1 MPDKKSKRKIRAGKP
16 KENKIGGKEINPN
29 ATNASFGEDTDLQY
43 PVFSF
48 KYSHSSYPLHDWGKR
63 ELKGLMKYLK
73 MMESL
78 TWKRIKTDGRDGS
91 LRFTSINQR
100 DFPKEIPSSLNISP
114 DETLIEITVGDP
126 CRLFG
131 FRTGRIF
138 NVIWFDKNHNV
149 YDMS

>member
-1 MPDKKSKRKIRAGKP
+1 MKSRDRKKPKAKPDKKNQISGSYINEEATRAK
-16 KENKIGGKEINPN
+16 
-29 ATNASFGEDTDLQY
+29 FGEDTDLQT

-48 KYSHSSYPLHDWGKR
+48 KYAHDSYPLFNWGKR
-63 ELKGLMKYLK
+63 ELKGLLRSLK

-78 TWKRIKTDGRDGS
+78 SWKRIKADGRDGS
-91 LRFTSINQR
+91 LRYTSINQR
-100 DFPKEIPSSLNISP
+100 DFPKDIPSILNISP
-114 DETLIEITVGDP
+114 DETLIELTVGDP

-138 NVIWFDKNHNV
+138 NIIWFDKNHDV